1 MFPKKTA
8 VSLQPDQRLNQCH
21 HAVAK
26 TKSFVSREMNVC
38 SVKTLTVGM
47 MKTLATGD
55 RPCRANVGMMKLSAW
70 PLEDVCLKMA
80 AKVKKEC
87 RKSTQNVTVMN
98 TSVFSKA
105 DVSRFQEAARVK
117 RPARLPKLQTAGRM
131 SISACREMAVY
142 PNQGR
147 VEVLMIPR
155 TANVTW
161 GRSTV
166 GSPRVVSPWVRPVGR
181 RWEGEPPV
189 MHVRR
194 TSISVYSL
202 ADACLN
208 MGDVMDTQTQHQPP
222 PHPQGQGPVE
232 KVR

>member
-1 MFPKKTA
+1 M
-8 VSLQPDQRLNQCH
+8 
-21 HAVAK
+21 
-26 TKSFVSREMNVC
+26 
-38 SVKTLTVGM
+38 
-47 MKTLATGD
+47 
-55 RPCRANVGMMKLSAW
+55 GMMKLSAW

-117 RPARLPKLQTAGRM
+117 RPAQLPRLQTAGRI

-155 TANVTW
+155 TASVTW
-161 GRSTV
+161 GRCTV
-166 GSPRVVSPWVRPVGR
+166 GPPRVVSPRVRPVGR
-181 RWEGEPPV
+181 RREGEPPV
-189 MHVRR
+189 MDVRR

-202 ADACLN
+202 ADACPN